1 VRSQLSV
8 NDQCGRQQTKCQN
21 VPLLKRIIQP
31 AAPAGQ
37 QHNRVGEVL
46 LQPGDK
52 FAPLVNVVDQGLSV
66 THYTLKH
73 NNRGLRSMTKRRLSS
88 IGSHHEKITKNFSCA
103 TIPISQCDLSSLSEE
118 FTEEEVKAAVDN
130 TASDKALGSD
140 GYTGASFKA
149 YWSTTK
155 TDLMAIIN

>member
-1 VRSQLSV
+1 MQHLRAGVHATGFRARLSGDGLRHRTRQLPGGVTVVADRYPVRSQLSV

-66 THYTLKH
+66 THYTPK
-73 NNRGLRSMTKRRLSS
+73 T
-88 IGSHHEKITKNFSCA
+88 
-103 TIPISQCDLSSLSEE
+103 SQ
-118 FTEEEVKAAVDN
+118 
-130 TASDKALGSD
+130 
-140 GYTGASFKA
+140 
-149 YWSTTK
+149 
-155 TDLMAIIN
+155 